1 MLRPL
6 LAAAADVGGTETAAG
21 GAPDSEL
28 GVELFL
34 SAVDPGVASKPDGL
48 PNTVGPA
55 IDPGMAAA
63 LTDGVPKV
71 CTCFLCTGA
80 TGEKI
85 DGPDG
90 DDPADSDPDTGIF
103 AGDDLFG
110 SPTGGIVNENGNV
123 RGQCSDGKGK
133 RDDVGVSRKAR
144 DGERDD
150 SGLDKIAELAAEA
163 VAGTPDGIFGRDWV
177 VGDISWPAVR
187 LVLGEGAGFNA
198 VGDSDKALTVDV
210 EGTAQAT
217 ELASRV
223 NTLLQSS
230 PGDMVDGDEADLL
243 LSPCKESSWD
253 LFSSMSR
260 TQMFFMNRKARSF

>member
-6 LAAAADVGGTETAAG
+6 LTAAADVGDTETAAG
-21 GAPDSEL
+21 GAPDNEL
-28 GVELFL
+28 ELELIL

-55 IDPGMAAA
+55 IDPGIAAA

-71 CTCFLCTGA
+71 CTCVLCTGA
-80 TGEKI
+80 TGARVEKI

-90 DDPADSDPDTGIF
+90 DDPADWDPDTGIF

-110 SPTGGIVNENGNV
+110 SPTDGIANENGNV
-123 RGQCSDGKGK
+123 GEYFSDGKGK

-150 SGLDKIAELAAEA
+150 SGLEEIAELAAEA

-177 VGDISWPAVR
+177 VVDISWPAVR

-210 EGTAQAT
+210 EGTA
-217 ELASRV
+217 
-223 NTLLQSS
+223 
-230 PGDMVDGDEADLL
+230 
-243 LSPCKESSWD
+243 
-253 LFSSMSR
+253 
-260 TQMFFMNRKARSF
+260 